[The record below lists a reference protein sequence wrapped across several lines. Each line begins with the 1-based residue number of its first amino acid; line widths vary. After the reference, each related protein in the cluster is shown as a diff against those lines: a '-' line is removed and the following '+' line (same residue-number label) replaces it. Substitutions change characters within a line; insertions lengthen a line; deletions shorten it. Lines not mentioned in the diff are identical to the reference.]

1 MTIKVIYDK
10 IMEMLNNLTIVDNES
25 LKKQGKQTKKKE
37 NENFYNSCSIIVKD
51 GVNDKC
57 VNIKLFNNGK
67 ITMTGSKKE
76 SAGYNACCI
85 LLNELKKIN
94 QNIFPFPLDVTEVDA
109 CKLVAK
115 DIIKQF
121 NNIDICV
128 FGTGMHDPKSEKKF
142 NLDKIREIME
152 VNYFGTMNSINSIYD
167 YFSEKKNGQI
177 SIISSVAGY
186 RGLPAAGAYCASKSA
201 LTSFAESLN
210 FDMRMKNVRV
220 SLISP
225 GFIKTPMTDQNDFPM
240 PMIKTPEFAADEI
253 YKGLVIKKSFEIHF
267 PKAFTYFLKFLQM
280 LPSSLYFKLVARGMK
295 KIDY

>member
-1 MTIKVIYDK
+1 MEEKKVIW
-10 IMEMLNNLTIVDNES
+10 ITGASSGI
-25 LKKQGKQTKKKE
+25 GKALAIKFAE
-37 NENFYNSCSIIVKD
+37 NGWLVAASARREN
-51 GVNDKC
+51 
-57 VNIKLFNNGK
+57 
-67 ITMTGSKKE
+67 
-76 SAGYNACCI
+76 

-94 QNIFPFPLDVTEVDA
+94 QNIFPFPLDVTQVDA

-152 VNYFGTMNSINSIYD
+152 VNYFGTMNSINAVYD
-167 YFSEKKNGQI
+167 YYNNKKSGQI

-201 LTSFAESLN
+201 LTSFTETLQ
-210 FDMRMKNVRV
+210 FEMKRKNVRV
-220 SLISP
+220 SLVSP

-240 PMIKTPEFAADEI
+240 PMIKSPEFAAEQI
-253 YKGLVIKKSFEIHF
+253 YIGLIKKKGFEIHF
-267 PKAFTYFLKFLQM
+267 PKAFTYFLKFLRI
-280 LPSSLYFKLVARGMK
+280 LPNSIYFKLVEMGYK
-295 KIDY
+295 K

>member
-1 MTIKVIYDK
+1 
-10 IMEMLNNLTIVDNES
+10 
-25 LKKQGKQTKKKE
+25 
-37 NENFYNSCSIIVKD
+37 
-51 GVNDKC
+51 
-57 VNIKLFNNGK
+57 
-67 ITMTGSKKE
+67 
-76 SAGYNACCI
+76 
-85 LLNELKKIN
+85 
-94 QNIFPFPLDVTEVDA
+94 
-109 CKLVAK
+109 
-115 DIIKQF
+115 
-121 NNIDICV
+121 
-128 FGTGMHDPKSEKKF
+128 MHDPKSEKRF

-210 FDMRMKNVRV
+210 FDMQMKNVRV

-253 YKGLVIKKSFEIHF
+253 YKGLVIKKD
-267 PKAFTYFLKFLQM
+267 LKYIFQKPLHI
-280 LPSSLYFKLVARGMK
+280 F
-295 KIDY
+295 